1 MYIKTTLKAIYK
13 SNLAF
18 APDLEI
24 FYLKNI

>member
-13 SNLAF
+13 SNLTF